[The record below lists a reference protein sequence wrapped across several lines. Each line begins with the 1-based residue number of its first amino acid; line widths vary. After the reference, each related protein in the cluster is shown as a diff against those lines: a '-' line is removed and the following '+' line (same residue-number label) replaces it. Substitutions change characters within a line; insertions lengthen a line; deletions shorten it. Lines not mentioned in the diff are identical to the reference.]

1 MRCKVE
7 LDTCINILTTYKYV
21 LINVYE
27 RFSAFK
33 SETNFN
39 NTLDY
44 NIG

>member
-1 MRCKVE
+1 MQVYFDYAK
-7 LDTCINILTTYKYV
+7 
-21 LINVYE
+21 NVYE

-39 NTLDY
+39 IALDY